1 MAMLETILA
10 TVSGLG
16 GAGLGAAGALL
27 VQRAKRRDDAT
38 ATRTASEQAEQAR
51 TLETIA
57 TARVAAR
64 AWLTAAQYMAADL
77 QNGRLEEARRYVDQ
91 LESAYGE
98 FVSALYR
105 VPAHRIPQST
115 TLPAVTIPRP
125 WSPAE
130 PASAPRPFADE
141 LAEVSQLFREAF
153 HQRTQPQMQQADLDD
168 LQAQARSI
176 YQRVTMYMGQRTA
189 ELTGTAFD
197 QLRMLEVSHRT
208 SDSHP
213 LDGLLR
219 VLEDGLETGPE
230 LLTLFLTNLS
240 NVMPPADFKRVETQ
254 IRRVQAEQPDLKSH
268 EVLQIAYDTLIG
280 DRQDTV
286 LIPAAAKTESEA
298 AVSTCDEQAADG
310 PPSG

>member
-1 MAMLETILA
+1 
-10 TVSGLG
+10 
-16 GAGLGAAGALL
+16 
-27 VQRAKRRDDAT
+27 
-38 ATRTASEQAEQAR
+38 
-51 TLETIA
+51 
-57 TARVAAR
+57 
-64 AWLTAAQYMAADL
+64 MAADL
-77 QNGRLEEARRYVDQ
+77 QNGRLEEARRYADQ

-105 VPAHRIPQST
+105 IPAHRLPQST
-115 TLPAVTIPRP
+115 TALAVTTPQS

-130 PASAPRPFADE
+130 PSSAPRPFADE

-197 QLRMLEVSHRT
+197 QVRMAAELSDRT

-213 LDGLLR
+213 LGGLLLR
-219 VLEDGLETGPE
+219 LEAVEGNGPE
-230 LLTLFLTNLS
+230 FLSLLLANLS
-240 NVMPPADFKRVETQ
+240 NVMAPAEFERVETQ
-254 IRRVQAEQPDLKSH
+254 IRRAQAEQPDLKSH
-268 EVLQIAYDTLIG
+268 ELLQIAYDTLIG

-286 LIPAAAKTESEA
+286 LTPSAAKTESEA
-298 AVSTCDEQAADG
+298 AVSARDEQAADG